1 MVDLAA
7 RRATAVI
14 ANTVTIKGHGVVSS
28 RKVQLA
34 VFANIGC
41 AKIKAI
47 QVCIRPCGLY
57 IGTACGI
64 CQAKGPGFNGAGAG
78 FTIAQFRTVKDQ
90 RIVAIGH
97 VQGIGAFTAD
107 ERIVRNIF
115 PANIGNIACAIDIRA
130 TGMFGGITGFCG
142 AISFEVQNVV
152 AVATIK
158 GVVARTA
165 RKNVAIV
172 TTTKLIVTITTR
184 KGVAAR
190 TAIDVVIA

>member
-1 MVDLAA
+1 
-7 RRATAVI
+7 
-14 ANTVTIKGHGVVSS
+14 
-28 RKVQLA
+28 
-34 VFANIGC
+34 
-41 AKIKAI
+41 
-47 QVCIRPCGLY
+47 
-57 IGTACGI
+57 
-64 CQAKGPGFNGAGAG
+64 
-78 FTIAQFRTVKDQ
+78 
-90 RIVAIGH
+90 
-97 VQGIGAFTAD
+97 
-107 ERIVRNIF
+107 
-115 PANIGNIACAIDIRA
+115 
-130 TGMFGGITGFCG
+130 MFGGITGFCG